1 MRDRERRDWNRAF
14 WLLKS
19 TPTKLFWNKVDAS
32 QSRCRLMK
40 AHHTSSRQKNSDC
53 RYDGGQLLIGD
64 IWRCD
69 QRRAMLS
76 EVTLLFWRSVG
87 QLLQSLS
94 PPPWSSS

>member
-1 MRDRERRDWNRAF
+1 MFASEWRVVMFTRKVIVTARAT
-14 WLLKS
+14 WCQWGVYYLQPPGTGLL
-19 TPTKLFWNKVDAS
+19 N
-32 QSRCRLMK
+32 
-40 AHHTSSRQKNSDC
+40 DC